1 MGGGAGADRGGDFTH
16 FTDDRAQDDDERTD
30 NESEQESDDAS
41 ETGTR
46 KRARGASENRTG
58 ELGAEQHAEAT
69 ESAQQDTN
77 KRNTPPTDDNSES

>member
-1 MGGGAGADRGGDFTH
+1 MGGGAGADRGDGFTH

-30 NESEQESDDAS
+30 NESEQESEDAS

-58 ELGAEQHAEAT
+58 ELGAEQQHAEAT
-69 ESAQQDTN
+69 ESTHDTST
-77 KRNTPPTDDNSES
+77 RHIPPKNDNEE

>member
-1 MGGGAGADRGGDFTH
+1 MGGGAGADREGEFSH

-30 NESEQESDDAS
+30 NESEQESEDAS

-69 ESAQQDTN
+69 ESTHDTS
-77 KRNTPPTDDNSES
+77 KRHTPLKTDNEE

>member
-1 MGGGAGADRGGDFTH
+1 MGGGAGADRGDDFTH

-30 NESEQESDDAS
+30 NESEQESEDAS

-58 ELGAEQHAEAT
+58 ELGAEQHAETT
-69 ESAQQDTN
+69 ESTHDTGT
-77 KRNTPPTDDNSES
+77 RHIPPKNDNEE

>member
-30 NESEQESDDAS
+30 NESEQESGNAS

-46 KRARGASENRTG
+46 KRARAASENRTG
-58 ELGAEQHAEAT
+58 ELGAEQHAETT
-69 ESAQQDTN
+69 ESTHDTS
-77 KRNTPPTDDNSES
+77 KRHTPLKTDNEE